1 MTIEWEVFKKRIQPR
16 LPLVV
21 VAEREV
27 NGKKVVVAEYPRNRL
42 AKDFENIRQLIT
54 LNGWRAM
61 IIRGADPYDGNHP
74 FRVDSIYLSK
84 EVCILRVTGE
94 KSEAIRRKWQR
105 RYEKVIGS
113 VQLRWNETKKSF
125 IWNKKRDLR
134 R

>member
-1 MTIEWEVFKKRIQPR
+1 MTIEWAVFKKRIQPR

-42 AKDFENIRQLIT
+42 AQDFENIKQLIT

-84 EVCILRVTGE
+84 DVCILRVTGE
-94 KSEAIRRKWQR
+94 KSEAIRNKWKE
-105 RYEKVIGS
+105 RYEKIIGS
-113 VQLRWNETKKSF
+113 AQLRWNETKKSF

>member
-1 MTIEWEVFKKRIQPR
+1 MTIEWAVFKKRIQPR

-42 AKDFENIRQLIT
+42 AQDFENIKQLIT

-94 KSEAIRRKWQR
+94 KSEAIRRKWQQ

-125 IWNKKRDLR
+125 IWNKKRDR
-134 R
+134 GR

>member
-1 MTIEWEVFKKRIQPR
+1 MTIEWAVFKKRIQPR

-42 AKDFENIRQLIT
+42 AKDFENIKQLIT

-105 RYEKVIGS
+105 RYEKVIGG